1 MPPAGSRNRASP
13 WKWRKGA
20 VRPLPGPAKG
30 RGEEGRADRRRI
42 PPENGGA
49 SEMKTSKKI
58 LARLEYLRGEIEA
71 ERISYEEIAELQDL
85 AKYIRPGDV
94 QLLEWARVPEHQQ

>member
-1 MPPAGSRNRASP
+1 
-13 WKWRKGA
+13 
-20 VRPLPGPAKG
+20 
-30 RGEEGRADRRRI
+30 
-42 PPENGGA
+42 
-49 SEMKTSKKI
+49 MKTSKKI